1 MRYRTLNKNWH
12 FNRVYSRGKS
22 YVHPHVV
29 LYVAKNRLGYTRI
42 GLTATKSRCTA
53 QPCPPRNAGSTLRT
67 PLAKYRRI

>member
-29 LYVAKNRLGYTRI
+29 LYVAKTDWAI
-42 GLTATKSRCTA
+42 PASA
-53 QPCPPRNAGSTLRT
+53 
-67 PLAKYRRI
+67 